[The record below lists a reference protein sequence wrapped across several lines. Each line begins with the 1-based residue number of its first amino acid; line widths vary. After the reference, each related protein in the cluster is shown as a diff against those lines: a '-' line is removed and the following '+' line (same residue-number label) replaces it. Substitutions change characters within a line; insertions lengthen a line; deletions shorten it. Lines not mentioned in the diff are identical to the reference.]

1 MKLNVHKNG
10 VKLFFI
16 TFAVMGRKPLLSRLV
31 DEDSRPALLPLGEL
45 VKAAIRALHLVR
57 AAIGTSDYVIMPD
70 HVHLIMVVDYLR
82 DRIASPLWLAHRLM
96 DAVELAVAAGWGR
109 PTGTCGPRTSAAHV
123 SASAGLPI
131 AAPVSVL
138 ADTPAAPAGASPS
151 ADGPRDAQAAGIPL
165 PTPEIMA
172 AFLRA
177 ACAAADRAAGF
188 GAVPRREPMAVGG
201 GAGAS
206 APVSSRPIIFE
217 RSPYIEL
224 AFDPRQLKA
233 ARRYIR
239 LNAARALWKL
249 RHPDRFLRLSMPW
262 HKVLRRPEGAPPPA
276 IPPVFHAMGNA
287 LLLASPFLFHVRLT
301 LKKSVAE
308 HEAAIAEIV
317 EKARRGHIPVSG
329 FISPGEKEALRRL
342 KDESR
347 ARFIKLLPCALPP
360 RYDPSA
366 EDSRE
371 LAANRLL
378 ILGGFPETPNPS
390 PVEMRKSKD
399 AAHAFRRN
407 CMAMNALAAE
417 IC

>member
-1 MKLNVHKNG
+1 MKLEVHRNG
-10 VKLFFI
+10 TKLFFI
-16 TFAVMGRKPLLSRLV
+16 TFAVKGRRPILSRLA
-31 DEDSRPALLPLGEL
+31 DEKSRPKLLPLGEL

-70 HVHLIMVVDYLR
+70 HVHFIMVVDYLR
-82 DRIASPLWLAHRLM
+82 DRIASPLWLVHRLM
-96 DAVELAVAAGWGR
+96 DAVEMAVAAGWGE
-109 PTGTCGPRTSAAHV
+109 PTGTCGPRT
-123 SASAGLPI
+123 
-131 AAPVSVL
+131 
-138 ADTPAAPAGASPS
+138 PAGA
-151 ADGPRDAQAAGIPL
+151 GAQAGGYASTSASCFAGAQAGGLML

-172 AFLRA
+172 TYLRT
-177 ACAAADRAAGF
+177 ACNDADRAAGY
-188 GAVPRREPMAVGG
+188 GASLGGASGNGATIG

-206 APVSSRPIIFE
+206 APVGSPPMLFE

-239 LNAARALWKL
+239 LNPARLLWKQ
-249 RHPDRFLRLSMPW
+249 RHPDRFQRLILPW
-262 HKVLRRPEGAPPPA
+262 HKVMRQPA
-276 IPPVFHAMGNA
+276 GSQPPVAQATFHAMGNA

-308 HEAAIAEIV
+308 HEAAIAEII
-317 EKARRGHIPVSG
+317 ERARHGHIPVSG

-342 KDESR
+342 KAEPR

-371 LAANRLL
+371 LAADRLL
-378 ILGGFPETPNPS
+378 ILSGFPETPHLAPL
-390 PVEMRKSKD
+390 EMRRNPTV
-399 AAHAFRRN
+399 AHAFRRN
-407 CMAMNALAAE
+407 CLAMNDLAAE
-417 IC
+417 ICKC